1 MSARQHATTEALPN
15 APLRLEAHW
24 DGRQVTA
31 VSIHN
36 PRPQAAGLLVGR
48 SIEEAAALVPRL
60 FSLCSRAQ
68 GLAFALAV
76 RAAGDDRAAVGEEWA
91 CERALSIEMAQE
103 HLWRLLLDWPLLF
116 GRDPRR
122 ARFAELHRRLDQA
135 RDARM
140 AYELGGE
147 LLDLVVMELLGGFF
161 GSWGGPGSRGLRG
174 LGNLDEFIECAR
186 AGSTVGSTL
195 ADLIE
200 LGLSTTEQESV
211 PLLPSLSAGAW
222 VARMGAWPDP
232 DFCRTPSLAGVP
244 QETGVLARHA
254 DAAHPAVLMRHRHR
268 CAARLFARA
277 ADLADCASRL
287 RHPMADDMPRLFD
300 AAPFG
305 GNAGLACV
313 ETARGLL
320 LHCARV
326 EDGKIA
332 DYAIIAPTEWNF
344 HPQGAF
350 LRESLGAAA
359 DRADFAAMRLK
370 ALALSLDP
378 CVPFEVELVD
388 GDGAPLA
395 FREAGGA

>member
-1 MSARQHATTEALPN
+1 MTAPHSQAGQADPH
-15 APLRLEAHW
+15 APLRLEACW
-24 DGRQVTA
+24 DGRCITA

-36 PRPQAAGLLVGR
+36 PRPQAAQLLVGR
-48 SIEEAAALVPRL
+48 SVDEAAALVPRL
-60 FSLCSRAQ
+60 FSLCGRAQ
-68 GLAFALAV
+68 GLAFALAT
-76 RAAGDDRAAVGEEWA
+76 RAAGAGSVDVGDDWA
-91 CERALSIEMAQE
+91 NERALSTEMAQE
-103 HLWRLLLDWPLLF
+103 HLWRLLLDWPALF
-116 GRDPRR
+116 GREPRR
-122 ARFAELHRRLDQA
+122 ARFAELHRRLEQA

-174 LGNLDEFIECAR
+174 LGSLDEFIECAR

-200 LGLSTTEQESV
+200 LGLSTSERESV

-222 VARMGAWPDP
+222 VARLGGWPDP
-232 DFCRTPSLAGVP
+232 TFCRTPTLAGVP

-300 AAPFG
+300 VASFE

-326 EDGKIA
+326 EDGHIA
-332 DYAIIAPTEWNF
+332 DYAIVAPTEWNF

-350 LRESLGAAA
+350 LRESLGAEAG
-359 DRADFAAMRLK
+359 RVDFAAMRLK

-378 CVPFEVELVD
+378 CLPFEVALVD
-388 GDGAPLA
+388 GGGAPLDLS
-395 FREAGGA
+395 EATGA